1 MFFFS
6 LFSIHTTSVG
16 ERYPSYWTPSLS
28 VITTFVLSVNLKLGS
43 MFNELNTDSH
53 NKILKEKIKLSQKIE
68 KYVKYSNNFKVN
80 VAVLEFRT
88 SSNEVSRL
96 NQLIQ
101 RQIHQSLATYNNFKV
116 IEQYSV
122 NHILEEQ
129 GWSLENANSFKVYST
144 INENLFRNTGTIA
157 DVFLYGVISM
167 DNENVSITGFIVPGG
182 VASNGSKITVKISVN
197 NLPEN
202 YLEND

>member
-1 MFFFS
+1 MISLAYTFFLILS
-6 LFSIHTTSVG
+6 LTLQPVNKTNESI
-16 ERYPSYWTPSLS
+16 ED
-28 VITTFVLSVNLKLGS
+28 SVNQLTK
-43 MFNELNTDSH
+43 ELAS
-53 NKILKEKIKLSQKIE
+53 
-68 KYVKYSNNFKVN
+68 KYSNNFKVN

-167 DNENVSITGFIVPGG
+167 DNETVSITGFIVPGG
-182 VASNGSKITVKISVN
+182 VASNGSKITVKIPVN
-197 NLPEN
+197 NLPAN